1 MVETVKLSWMQF
13 TEYTIAIEGR
23 VMADIVS
30 LSELRLL
37 SQQRADMENSQ
48 FITADEWRRMLNR
61 SYAELYDLIVTSA
74 NSEDYFLK
82 SGTIS
87 LVSGTA
93 TYDLPT
99 DFYKSRGVDL
109 NTGGSKVP
117 LRRYNFS
124 ERNVGGLYS
133 VASDMRYHIQGNS
146 IVFNPD
152 PSSSDTVTIYYIA
165 SPRKF
170 DEQTPSG
177 ISRGS
182 TTTWTVPSTHTFLA
196 GDLIDGVDFLAAD
209 YNTIQ
214 TISAVTATTIVT
226 DLNSSALSDPTAYGK
241 VESRYDFYSGWDEY
255 LIVASAISALIKE
268 EADVSALFAVK
279 QQIQDRIIAVSEM
292 RDLGEPTT
300 VTDVSNYNSLWNT
313 ATA

>member
-1 MVETVKLSWMQF
+1 MRF

-37 SQQRADMENSQ
+37 AQQRADMENSQ

-87 LVSGTA
+87 LTSGTS

-109 NTGGSKVP
+109 NTGGAQVP

-124 ERNVGGLYS
+124 ERNIGGLYS
-133 VASDMRYHIQGNS
+133 VASDMRYHIQSNS
-146 IVFNPD
+146 IVFNPK
-152 PSSSDTVTIYYIA
+152 PSGSDTVTVYYIA

-170 DEQTPSG
+170 QEYTPTA

-182 TTTWTVPSTHTFLA
+182 TTTWTIGTH
-196 GDLIDGVDFLAAD
+196 DLQASDLLDAKDFLAAD
-209 YNTIQ
+209 YNVTQ
-214 TISAVTATTIVT
+214 TISSVTATTVVT
-226 DLNSSALSDPTAYGK
+226 DLDSSALSDPSIYGSI
-241 VESRYDFYSGWDEY
+241 ESRYDFYSGWDEFV
-255 LIVASAISALIKE
+255 IIATAISALIKE
-268 EADVSALFAVK
+268 EADISALFAIK
-279 QQIQDRIIAVSEM
+279 QQVQERIIAVSEM

-300 VTDVSNYNSLWNT
+300 VVDVSNYNSLWNT

>member
-1 MVETVKLSWMQF
+1 MT
-13 TEYTIAIEGR
+13 
-23 VMADIVS
+23 DIVS

-48 FITADEWRRMLNR
+48 FITADEWRRMINR

-87 LVSGTA
+87 LVSGTS

-109 NTGGSKVP
+109 NTSGSEVP

-133 VASDMRYHIQGNS
+133 TASDMRYHIQGNS

-170 DEQTPSG
+170 LEYTTTAIG
-177 ISRGS
+177 RGT
-182 TTTWTVPSTHTFLA
+182 TTTWTVGTHSYQV
-196 GDLIDGVDFLAAD
+196 GDLLDGVGFLVD
-209 YNTIQ
+209 NYNVLQ
-214 TISAVTATTIVT
+214 TVTAIAATTVTT
-226 DLNSSALSDPTAYGK
+226 DLNTASLADPTVFGK
-241 VESRYDFYSGWDEY
+241 LESRYDFYSGWDQFV
-255 LIVASAISALIKE
+255 ITSASIEALIKE
-268 EADVSALFAVK
+268 EADVSALFSIK

>member
-1 MVETVKLSWMQF
+1 
-13 TEYTIAIEGR
+13 
-23 VMADIVS
+23 MADVVS
-30 LSELRLL
+30 LSTLRLL
-37 SQQRADMENSQ
+37 TRQRADMENSQ
-48 FITADEWRRMLNR
+48 FITDDEWRRMLNR
-61 SYAELYDLIVTSA
+61 SYAELYDLIVTNA
-74 NSEDYFLK
+74 NSEDYFLN
-82 SGTIS
+82 SSTIT
-87 LVSGTA
+87 LVSGTQS
-93 TYDLPT
+93 YDLPT

-109 NTGGSKVP
+109 NIGSNKIP

-133 VASDMRYHIQGNS
+133 TASDMRYHIQGDK
-146 IVFNPD
+146 IIINPA
-152 PSSSDTVTIYYIA
+152 PSTSNTITMFYIPT
-165 SPRKF
+165 PRKF
-170 DEQTPSG
+170 DEQTASG

-214 TISAVTATTIVT
+214 TISAVTSTTIVT
-226 DLNSSALSDPTAYGK
+226 DLNSSALSDPTVYGK

-255 LIVASAISALIKE
+255 CIVDSAICGIIKE
-268 EADVSALFAVK
+268 EGDITALFAMK
-279 QQIQDRIIAVSEM
+279 QEIKDRIIAVSEM

-300 VTDVSNYNSLWNT
+300 VTDVSNYNSLWAT

>member
-1 MVETVKLSWMQF
+1 MT
-13 TEYTIAIEGR
+13 
-23 VMADIVS
+23 DIVS

-37 SQQRADMENSQ
+37 AQQRADMENSQ
-48 FITADEWRRMLNR
+48 FITNDEWRRMINR
-61 SYAELYDLIVTSA
+61 GYAELYDLIVTSA

-87 LVSGTA
+87 LVSGTS

-109 NTGGSKVP
+109 NTGGSVVP

-133 VASDMRYHIQGNS
+133 VASDMRYHIQSNS
-146 IVFNPD
+146 IVFNPK
-152 PSSSDTVTIYYIA
+152 PSSADTVTIYYIA

-170 DEQTPSG
+170 LEYTVTAIG
-177 ISRGS
+177 RGA
-182 TTTWTVPSTHTFLA
+182 TTQWTIGTNTFQVGDLLNGVGFLA
-196 GDLIDGVDFLAAD
+196 DD
-209 YNTIQ
+209 YNVLQ
-214 TISAVTATTIVT
+214 TVTAVAAATVNT
-226 DLNSSALSDPTAYGK
+226 DLDSSGLSDPSVFGSI
-241 VESRYDFYSGWDEY
+241 ESRYDFYSGWDEY
-255 LIVASAISALIKE
+255 VIVAAAMSALIKE

-279 QQIQDRIIAVSEM
+279 QQLQDRIIAVSEM

-300 VTDVSNYNSLWNT
+300 VVDVNNYNSLWAT

>member
-1 MVETVKLSWMQF
+1 MT
-13 TEYTIAIEGR
+13 
-23 VMADIVS
+23 DIVS

-37 SQQRADMENSQ
+37 SKQRADMEDEQ
-48 FITADEWRRMLNR
+48 FITNDEWRRMLNR
-61 SYAELYDLIVTSA
+61 GYAELYDLIVTSA

-82 SGTIS
+82 SGTVS
-87 LVSGTA
+87 LVSGTS
-93 TYDLPT
+93 TYNLPT

-109 NTGGSKVP
+109 NTGGSVVP

-133 VASDMRYHIQGNS
+133 VASDMRYHIQSNS
-146 IVFNPD
+146 IVFNPK
-152 PSSSDTVTIYYIA
+152 PSSSDTVTIYYIP

-170 DEQTPSG
+170 LEFKTTAIG
-177 ISRGS
+177 RG
-182 TTTWTVPSTHTFLA
+182 TTTQWTIGTHTYQVD
-196 GDLIDGVDFLAAD
+196 DLLDGVNFLAAD
-209 YNTIQ
+209 YNVLQ
-214 TISAVTATTIVT
+214 TVTAVGAATVNT
-226 DLNSSALSDPTAYGK
+226 DLNSAGLADPTVFGK
-241 VESRYDFYSGWDEY
+241 IESRYDFYSGWDEY

-268 EADVSALFAVK
+268 EADVSALLHIK
-279 QQIQDRIIAVSEM
+279 QQVQDRIIAVSEM

>member
-1 MVETVKLSWMQF
+1 MT
-13 TEYTIAIEGR
+13 
-23 VMADIVS
+23 DIVS

-37 SQQRADMENSQ
+37 AQQRADMENSQ
-48 FITADEWRRMLNR
+48 FITDDEWRRMLNR
-61 SYAELYDLIVTSA
+61 AYAELYDLIVTSA
-74 NSEDYFLK
+74 NSEDYFLT
-82 SGTIS
+82 SGTIT
-87 LVSGTA
+87 LVSGTT

-109 NTGGSKVP
+109 NTGGAKVP

-146 IVFNPD
+146 IVFNPE
-152 PSSSDTVTIYYIA
+152 PSSTDTVTIYYIP

-170 DEQTPSG
+170 QEYTPTA
-177 ISRGS
+177 ISRGT
-182 TTTWTVPSTHTFLA
+182 TTTWTVGTHSLQVGDLLDATGFLA
-196 GDLIDGVDFLAAD
+196 TT
-209 YNTIQ
+209 YNVNQ
-214 TISAVTATTIVT
+214 TVTAIAATTVTT
-226 DLNSSALSDPTAYGK
+226 DLNSASLADPTVFGSI
-241 VESRYDFYSGWDEY
+241 ESRYDFYSGWDEY
-255 LIVASAISALIKE
+255 LIVTTAMSALIKE
-268 EADVSALFAVK
+268 EADISALFAVK

>member
-1 MVETVKLSWMQF
+1 MT
-13 TEYTIAIEGR
+13 
-23 VMADIVS
+23 DIVS

-48 FITADEWRRMLNR
+48 FITSDEWRRMINR
-61 SYAELYDLIVTSA
+61 GYAELFDLIVTSA

-82 SGTIS
+82 SGTVS
-87 LVSGTA
+87 LVSGTS

-109 NTGGSKVP
+109 NTGGSVVP

-146 IVFNPD
+146 IVFNPK
-152 PSSSDTVTIYYIA
+152 PSSSDTVTIYYIP

-170 DEQTPSG
+170 LEFTTTAIG
-177 ISRGS
+177 RGS
-182 TTTWTVPSTHTFLA
+182 TTTWTVGTHSFLV
-196 GDLIDGVDFLAAD
+196 GDLLDGVNFLAAD
-209 YNTIQ
+209 YNVLQ
-214 TISAVTATTIVT
+214 TVTAIAATTVTT
-226 DLNSSALSDPTAYGK
+226 DLNSASLADPTVFGK
-241 VESRYDFYSGWDEY
+241 IESRYDFYSSWDEMV
-255 LIVASAISALIKE
+255 IVSTAISALIKE
-268 EADVSALFAVK
+268 EADVSVLLHVK
-279 QQIQDRIIAVSEM
+279 QQIMDRIIAVSEM

>member
-1 MVETVKLSWMQF
+1 MT
-13 TEYTIAIEGR
+13 
-23 VMADIVS
+23 DIVS

-37 SQQRADMENSQ
+37 AQQRADMENSQ
-48 FITADEWRRMLNR
+48 FITADEWRRMINR
-61 SYAELYDLIVTSA
+61 GYAELYDLIVTSA

-87 LVSGTA
+87 LTSGTA

-109 NTGGSKVP
+109 NTGGAKVP

-133 VASDMRYHIQGNS
+133 VASDMRYHIQSNS
-146 IVFNPD
+146 IVFNPE
-152 PSSSDTVTIYYIA
+152 PSASDTVTVYYIA

-170 DEQTPSG
+170 QEYTPTG

-182 TTTWTVPSTHTFLA
+182 TTTWTIGTHALQA
-196 GDLIDGVDFLAAD
+196 GDLLDAKDFLAAD
-209 YNTIQ
+209 YNVTQ
-214 TISAVTATTIVT
+214 TISSVTATTVVT
-226 DLNSSALSDPTAYGK
+226 DLDSSALSDPSVFGSI
-241 VESRYDFYSGWDEY
+241 ESRYDFYSGWDEFV
-255 LIVASAISALIKE
+255 IIATAISALIKE
-268 EADVSALFAVK
+268 EADISALFAIK
-279 QQIQDRIIAVSEM
+279 QQVQERIIAVSEM

-300 VTDVSNYNSLWNT
+300 VVDVSNYNSLYNT